1 MIKRNYSLKDS
12 KMPLNGEAVRML
24 LTTRGETLTH
34 VCKQLGWSNS
44 YLSHLTLGYTLVRRD
59 NLLKLADYL
68 CVMPTQI
75 MKARLSNKAIK
86 VLEKNRDEMRQAR
99 EKTKED
105 HTHDLVIE
113 QPKSS
118 KEDQQLELF
127 NGKQD
132 KQGQQP
138 EWDFG
143 FEDNSDFFG
152 DKYNARHHFE
162 EAEEK
167 ARAKE
172 DAKARTI
179 VQIKTNLNL
188 VDNSIEK
195 VKAQLAEVFDST
207 ARVDALL
214 DTLKVNQETQD
225 LKQPLKIKMA
235 DKLDKIDT
243 IAKVN
248 VFLRANGL
256 HQVGLHQVYERDL
269 QRMID
274 TLTTQQSAVIDLVV
288 NSDHEFSDT
297 TRADQV
303 NKACLAVTVYGAL
316 IKQLKS
322 AIKRGN
328 KNE

>member
-1 MIKRNYSLKDS
+1 MIIKRNYSLKDF

-24 LTTRGETLTH
+24 LKTRGETLTH
-34 VCKQLGWSNS
+34 ACKQLGWSNS

-68 CVMPTQI
+68 CVNPVQI
-75 MKARLSNKAIK
+75 MKARLSKKDIK
-86 VLEKNRDEMRQAR
+86 LLEKNRNEMKQAIAKQR
-99 EKTKED
+99 AKED

-113 QPKSS
+113 QPKSN
-118 KEDQQLELF
+118 KKDKQLELF
-127 NGKQD
+127 NKQD
-132 KQGQQP
+132 KQDQQP

-143 FEDNSDFFG
+143 FKDNSDFFG
-152 DKYNARHHFE
+152 DKFNARHHFE
-162 EAEEK
+162 EYEEK
-167 ARAKE
+167 ACAKE
-172 DAKARTI
+172 DAKERTF

-188 VDNSIEK
+188 VNDSIEK
-195 VKAQLAEVFDST
+195 VKAQLAEVFDDT

-214 DTLKVNQETQD
+214 DNLKANQETKD
-225 LKQPLKIKMA
+225 LKQPLKIKMV

-256 HQVGLHQVYERDL
+256 HQVYERDL
-269 QRMID
+269 PRMID
-274 TLTTQQSAVIDLVV
+274 TLSTQQSVVIDLVV
-288 NSDHEFSDT
+288 NSDHAFSDT

-322 AIKRGN
+322 VINKRGN
-328 KNE
+328 KND

>member
-1 MIKRNYSLKDS
+1 MIKKNYSLKDS

-68 CVMPTQI
+68 CVLPTQI
-75 MKARLSNKAIK
+75 MKARLSKKDIK
-86 VLEKNRDEMRQAR
+86 LLEKNRNLMKQAKQ
-99 EKTKED
+99 KTKED

-118 KEDQQLELF
+118 EKDKQLELF
-127 NGKQD
+127 NKQD

-138 EWDFG
+138 EWDFR
-143 FEDNSDFFG
+143 FEDEDNDFFG
-152 DKYNARHHFE
+152 NKYNARHHFE
-162 EAEEK
+162 EYEEK
-167 ARAKE
+167 ACAKE
-172 DAKARTI
+172 DAKERTF

-188 VDNSIEK
+188 VDTSIEK

-214 DTLKVNQETQD
+214 DTLKANQETKN

-256 HQVGLHQVYERDL
+256 HQVYERDL

-274 TLTTQQSAVIDLVV
+274 TLTTQQSVVIDLVV
-288 NSDHEFSDT
+288 NSDHAFSDT

-322 AIKRGN
+322 VINKRGN
-328 KNE
+328 KND